1 MLLLCDV
8 LFLFSETDDL
18 GKDRPIAIADAISH
32 LYNLKYLMLEN
43 FKTPKEFFPKMF
55 SKKSFNQLTQLE
67 LKRFR
72 IPDGTFE
79 TIAAHCENLESLTIT
94 VRDRLDIKL
103 EAISLLKKL
112 KKLYLSVAL
121 CNNKEDI
128 ISLFGNNGNFEKM
141 VELFLVNCVVDDT
154 GIRSIV
160 KACPNLESFHI
171 NRISKYPL
179 RSENLTCGFGEISHL
194 QKLKHLYIKSV
205 FREPDEVLKK
215 LFSAKI
221 FENLTKLELI
231 DLDIWS
237 EDIEAISEV
246 CPKLES
252 ITLNSQNTCDISI
265 KPGSPI
271 EKFEKLKN
279 LRQLN
284 LSGIFMKKDDVIA
297 VFGKKILSEL
307 LHLSLDSDC
316 FINNEVLLAIALCCT
331 KLESF
336 VLDYDE
342 NDRIYFDKRGIV
354 HIIRF
359 CKKLRKLQL
368 NLSPAAHQIFT
379 ETSDGTNQDGG
390 ILDYEDF
397 CSEIRTY
404 LPRLCL
410 ESKKEHFHSEHF

>member
-1 MLLLCDV
+1 MLLL
-8 LFLFSETDDL
+8 LSETDDI
-18 GKDRPIAIADAISH
+18 GKDRPMAIADAISH
-32 LYNLKYLMLEN
+32 LHNLKYLMLEN
-43 FKTPKEFFPKMF
+43 FKTPKEFFPKIF

-72 IPDGTFE
+72 IPDGTLE
-79 TIAAHCENLESLTIT
+79 TIAVHCENLESLTIT
-94 VRDRLDIKL
+94 VRDRLDIRL
-103 EAISLLKKL
+103 EAISQMKKL

-121 CNNKEDI
+121 CNSKEDI
-128 ISLFGNNGNFEKM
+128 ISMFGNNGNFENM
-141 VELFLVNCVVDDT
+141 IELSLKHCVVDDI
-154 GIRSIV
+154 GIRCIV
-160 KACPNLESFHI
+160 NACPNLESLHI

-179 RSENLTCGFGEISHL
+179 RSDNNSDFGAISQL

-205 FREPDEVLKK
+205 FREPDEVMKK

-231 DLDIWS
+231 DLDIWP
-237 EDIEAISEV
+237 EEIDAISEV

-252 ITLNSQNTCDISI
+252 ITLDSQNTCDISVM
-265 KPGSPI
+265 SHPI

-279 LRQLN
+279 LRQLK
-284 LSGIFMKKDDVIA
+284 LSGIFMKKDDIIA
-297 VFGKKILSEL
+297 VFGKKIFGEL
-307 LHLSLDSDC
+307 LHLSLDSHC

-342 NDRIYFDKRGIV
+342 NDRIYFDKRGII

-379 ETSDGTNQDGG
+379 GTSDGTNQDGG
-390 ILDYEDF
+390 ILCYEDF
-397 CSEIRTY
+397 CYEIRTY

-410 ESKKEHFHSEHF
+410 GSKKEHFHSEHF